1 MNRRTPPAIAAA
13 LIAGL
18 TTGPAAAAAIAQPSP
33 DTLAL
38 CAACHGEHG
47 LPLDK
52 SVPVI
57 AGQQEGYL
65 YLELRDYKLGNRR
78 NELMQQVASGLDKP
92 GMLALAAY
100 FAAQPWP
107 DLQQPRAPAAV
118 SHRAEIMSGSA
129 GCEGCHA
136 AGFAGTSVTPRAA
149 GQGTDYL
156 RATMLAF
163 KTGARAN
170 NPWMSAL
177 MKTYSDDDISALAAF
192 LAGL

>member
-1 MNRRTPPAIAAA
+1 MKAIALVAV
-13 LIAGL
+13 
-18 TTGPAAAAAIAQPSP
+18 AAAFAAPVQAQAQPSP
-33 DTLAL
+33 DRLAL

-47 LPLDK
+47 TPVDK

-78 NELMQQVASGLDKP
+78 NELMQQVAGDLDKP
-92 GMLALAAY
+92 TMQALAAY

-107 DLQQPRAPAAV
+107 DLRQPRAPADAA
-118 SHRAEIMSGSA
+118 HRAETLSGSA
-129 GCEGCHA
+129 ACEGCHGV
-136 AGFAGTSVTPRAA
+136 GFVGASVTPRTA
-149 GQGTDYL
+149 GQGVDYL

-163 KTGARAN
+163 KADARAN
-170 NPWMSAL
+170 NPWMAAL
-177 MKTYSDDDISALAAF
+177 LKNYADADIDALARY